1 MQRCYLKAE
10 FWVLFFGLY
19 FILIILSSFLNSSD
33 SNSIYFPTMSIIAIG
48 TVLLL
53 SQSFDHDHLKVF
65 HILAGI
71 SAIMLFLVLLIFTF
85 KTIIT
90 GASTGHV
97 IGYNIGSFEKR
108 DFPNL
113 PAPLP
118 TGLARSYCIAFL
130 FTLFLFWTGKCPEYK
145 FRIISG
151 ILLGGIMF
159 FQSRGALAAFAFT
172 LLFC

>member
-1 MQRCYLKAE
+1 MNLTIKTAAQYLAALTFGSLWLNIGVDLNVEISDSWIDIVNGLRLFSPIVCFIFLLALILMQRCYLKAE

-108 DFPNL
+108 DFL
-113 PAPLP
+113 
-118 TGLARSYCIAFL
+118 
-130 FTLFLFWTGKCPEYK
+130 
-145 FRIISG
+145 
-151 ILLGGIMF
+151 
-159 FQSRGALAAFAFT
+159 
-172 LLFC
+172 